1 MDAGARGVIGR
12 PNDARP
18 HREDAAVIVREF
30 AEGASGTLQEGFL
43 GRTDVA
49 ELLQGEPPG

>member
-1 MDAGARGVIGR
+1 V
-12 PNDARP
+12 RP
-18 HREDAAVIVREF
+18 HREDAAVIVREI

-43 GRTDVA
+43 GRPDVA